1 MPEEMVLFILTRVSA
16 LKLHWTVQE
25 LYHVWVTMTNEN
37 ETSKKQKIKNVQAV
51 VTIIACIF
59 IKVISNVE
67 ASIVVWSV
75 LKIN

>member
-25 LYHVWVTMTNEN
+25 LYDVWVTMTNEN